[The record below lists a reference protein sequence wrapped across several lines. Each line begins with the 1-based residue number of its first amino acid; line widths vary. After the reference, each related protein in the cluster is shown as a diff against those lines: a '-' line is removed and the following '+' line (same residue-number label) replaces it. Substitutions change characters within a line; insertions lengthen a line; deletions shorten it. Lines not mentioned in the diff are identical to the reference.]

1 MRRLVAFFL
10 ALLAF
15 SCPAVAQDAR
25 PRIAFVSIH
34 IAEMPTIARAGARRV
49 ENAVSID
56 FYGLGGGLVPSIEG
70 IDLGG
75 YDLVLLDVPGPR
87 ALNFAAQIEAAKAM
101 TKVLVVGPGTPITGN
116 VDPKAN
122 PDIARYWDNATE
134 ENYAGLFAYV
144 AARLLSRSIAVPPA
158 AEFPTLALWHP
169 QAKEAFS
176 QIDDYLAW
184 ERARFNDGTT
194 RPLIGILFYRSLVLA
209 QNADV
214 VAALIRE
221 VERQGGLPVPIWR
234 EGSRD
239 RASRLLGDRRID
251 ALILCA
257 NRLDYA
263 DAAAGAEEAGRLGV
277 PPLMCATD
285 YRRDAEAWRKSLGGF
300 APDATGELAL
310 SELEGIVEPMV
321 VGARGVAA
329 DGTAT
334 YTPIAAQVRWRVARA
349 MAWARLRRLSNNEKR
364 IVIPYHNEEPG
375 EADVGSD
382 PDSYL
387 DAQGSIVALL
397 HRLRAEGYDVGPDPI
412 PDRAVLA
419 RRMAQEASNV
429 RPGADQA
436 LRRRIGQGA
445 VAIPLATYLGWYAGL
460 PKALQD
466 AVEARWGPPP
476 GRIMAV
482 DGKIVI
488 PVLRLGKVVLAA
500 HPLWG
505 PQTDAGALSAKGALP
520 PHHQYLAFYLWMQH
534 QEHADAFLPMFT
546 QLSLMPGKQE
556 GPSAEDAVG
565 QLIGTLPHI
574 QPLPLQANGGVGNK
588 RRTQAVTIGFMPEF
602 VRAGL
607 SPDLAEIEALLAASP
622 TDEARLRATAV
633 KAGLAGPLGLEPL
646 SAPSDMLSAA
656 LRRYLAEAR
665 AAPMPQGGHILGE
678 PPDTATIANIV
689 QAMLAG
695 NRSSSPSRDQVKR
708 AIAGE
713 ENALDP
719 KSAAE
724 AQDYAARI
732 ASAPREMDAVIA
744 ALAGRYVAPGPM
756 QDAIRNPDALPAG
769 RNPYT
774 LDVRAVPT
782 PAAWENGVRLADQM
796 LSQYRAKHGQPPRKV
811 AFVLWS
817 NETAQNGG
825 TNEAQIFHLL
835 GVRPLWNTRGQ
846 VIDVTL
852 TDRAALGRPRVD
864 VLVTTSGTYRDHF
877 GDKLALIAKAVKLAA
892 RADETD
898 NPVRGEML
906 ARIAA
911 LRAAG
916 IDADLAERRALRR
929 VFSTAPG
936 AYSPSTQFAN
946 REGWSA
952 QRLNRLYEARLG
964 HAYGDGNEG
973 EADTEAFSA
982 NLKRVDA
989 AVFSRSSSAYG
1000 LLDTPMPAAYLGGLS
1015 MAARQNSGRT
1025 IDAYVANEQVKGE
1038 PRIET
1043 LERFYGRERDSRY
1056 LNPAWIKG
1064 MQASGYNGAR
1074 YMADLADSMLLW
1086 DQTRPELVTDRDW
1099 DAVRDVYLHDRYK
1112 LGLDRFFA
1120 ENNPAARAKLVQTM
1134 LDAIDR
1140 GAWRADAATRA
1151 ELATIMDGFSA
1162 AGPAPA
1168 SRPASIAGGGSAP
1181 AEFPRP
1187 PRPSTSGSSSARA
1200 DASVSGYELI
1210 PSPPAPQR
1218 MTKSTGL
1225 AQFLLAAI
1233 LFVLLAG
1240 GGAMRP
1246 HW

>member
-1 MRRLVAFFL
+1 MKWFAAFAL
-10 ALLAF
+10 ALLALLQ
-15 SCPAVAQDAR
+15 PAVAQTGK
-25 PRIAFVSIH
+25 PRIALVSIH
-34 IAEMPTIARAGARRV
+34 VAEMPTIARAGARRV
-49 ENAVSID
+49 EGAVSVD

-70 IDLGG
+70 IDLGR
-75 YDLVLLDVPGPR
+75 YNLVLLDAPGPR
-87 ALNFAAQIEAAKAM
+87 ALNFSTQLEAAKAR
-101 TKVLVVGPGTPITGN
+101 TKVLVVGAGTPIAGN
-116 VDPKAN
+116 IDPQAH
-122 PDIARYWDNATE
+122 PDVARYWNNATE
-134 ENYAGLFAYV
+134 ENYAGLFAYT
-144 AARLLSRSIAVPPA
+144 ARLLGHPVAVPAPV
-158 AEFPTLALWHP
+158 EFPSLALWHP
-169 QAKEAFS
+169 EAKGPFS
-176 QIDDYLAW
+176 AIDDYLAW
-184 ERARFNDGTT
+184 ERARFNDGAS

-209 QNADV
+209 DNAGV

-239 RASRLLGDRRID
+239 RASKLLGDRRID

-263 DAAAGAEEAGRLGV
+263 DAAAGVAEAERLGV

-285 YRRDAEAWRKSLGGF
+285 YRRDVEAWRKSLGGF

-321 VGARGVAA
+321 VGARAVAT
-329 DGTAT
+329 DGTAA
-334 YTPIAAQVRWRVARA
+334 YAPIAGQVRWRVARA
-349 MAWARLRRLSNNEKR
+349 MAWARLHRLPNSEKR

-375 EADVGSD
+375 EADIGSD

-397 HRLRAEGYDVGPDPI
+397 HRLRAEGYDTGTDPI
-412 PDRAVLA
+412 PGRAQLA
-419 RRMAQEASNV
+419 RRLAEAGSNV
-429 RPGADQA
+429 RPGDDAT

-445 VAIPLATYLGWYAGL
+445 IAVPLRTYLDWYAEL
-460 PKALQD
+460 PKALRD
-466 AVEARWGPPP
+466 TVEARWGPPP
-476 GRIMAV
+476 GRIIAV
-482 DGKIVI
+482 DGKIVV
-488 PVLRLGKVVLAA
+488 PVLRFGKVVLAA

-505 PQTDAGALSAKGALP
+505 PQADAGALAEKGALP

-556 GPSAEDAVG
+556 GPAASDAVG
-565 QLIGTLPHI
+565 QLIGALPHI

-588 RRTQAVTIGFMPEF
+588 RRTHAVTIGFMPEF

-607 SPDLAEIEALLAASP
+607 SPDLAEVETLLDASP
-622 TDEARLRATAV
+622 MDEAKLHAAAV
-633 KAGLAGPLGLEPL
+633 KAGMAGPLGLDPL
-646 SAPSDMLSAA
+646 VARIDALLPA

-665 AAPMPQGGHILGE
+665 AAPMPLGGHVLGQA
-678 PPDTATIANIV
+678 PDAATTTQLV

-695 NRSSSPSRDQVKR
+695 NRAGSLPLDQVAQ
-708 AIAGE
+708 AIAGGE
-713 ENALDP
+713 AALEP
-719 KSAAE
+719 KLAAQ
-724 AQDYAARI
+724 ARDYASRL

-744 ALAGRYVAPGPM
+744 ALAGRYVPPGPM
-756 QDAIRNPDALPAG
+756 QDAVRNPDALPAG

-782 PAAWENGVRLADQM
+782 PAAWEVGVRLADGM
-796 LSQYRAKHGQPPRKV
+796 LEQYRAKHGQSPRKV

-825 TNEAQIFHLL
+825 SSEAQIFHLL
-835 GVRPLWNTRGQ
+835 GVRPIWNARGQ
-846 VIDVTL
+846 VVDVAL
-852 TDRAALGRPRVD
+852 VDRAALGRPRVD

-892 RADETD
+892 DANEPD
-898 NPVRGEML
+898 NPVRGETL
-906 ARIAA
+906 ARAAA
-911 LRAAG
+911 LKAAG
-916 IDADLAERRALRR
+916 VDAKLAERRALRR
-929 VFSTAPG
+929 IFSTAPG

-946 REGWSA
+946 REGWSPE
-952 QRLNRLYEARLG
+952 RLNGLYQARLG
-964 HAYGDGNEG
+964 HAYGDGNDG
-973 EADTEAFSA
+973 EADAEAFTA

-989 AVFSRSSSAYG
+989 AMFSRSSSAYG

-1015 MAARQNSGRT
+1015 MAVRQDSGRT
-1025 IDAYVANEQVKGE
+1025 IEAYIANEQVKGE
-1038 PRIET
+1038 PRVET

-1099 DAVRDVYLHDRYK
+1099 ETVRDVYLRDRYE
-1112 LGLDRFFA
+1112 LGLSRYFA
-1120 ENNPAARAKLVQTM
+1120 ENNPAARVKLVQTM

-1151 ELATIMDGFSA
+1151 ELERLVDQPPP
-1162 AGPAPA
+1162 AGRIDMPRPAPA
-1168 SRPASIAGGGSAP
+1168 EGAGDAPQQPASRARSTAAP
-1181 AEFPRP
+1181 HA
-1187 PRPSTSGSSSARA
+1187 ARA
-1200 DASVSGYELI
+1200 AAPISGYELV
-1210 PSPPAPQR
+1210 PSPPRPEPAASPV
-1218 MTKSTGL
+1218 GL
-1225 AQFLLAAI
+1225 AELLLGAA
-1233 LFVLLAG
+1233 LLLLLG
-1240 GGAMRP
+1240 VGVAMRP
-1246 HW
+1246 RW

>member
-1 MRRLVAFFL
+1 MRWIVGLLLV
-10 ALLAF
+10 LLAF
-15 SCPAVAQDAR
+15 GCPALAQDAR

-34 IAEMPTIARAGARRV
+34 IAEMPTIARAGAGRAKD
-49 ENAVSID
+49 AVSVD

-70 IDLGG
+70 IDLGR
-75 YDLVLLDVPGPR
+75 YDLVLLDAPGPR
-87 ALNFAAQIEAAKAM
+87 ALNFSAQIEAAKAR
-101 TKVLVVGPGTPITGN
+101 TKVLVVGPGTPIAGN
-116 VDPKAN
+116 VDPQAHS
-122 PDIARYWDNATE
+122 DVARYWDNATE
-134 ENYAGLFAYV
+134 ENYAGLFAYA
-144 AARLLSRSIAVPPA
+144 AARLLGRPIAVPPPV
-158 AEFPTLALWHP
+158 EFPSLALWHP
-169 QAKEAFS
+169 EAKAAFS

-184 ERARFNDGTT
+184 EQARLSGGAS

-209 QNADV
+209 RNAEV

-239 RASRLLGDRRID
+239 RASTLLGDRRID
-251 ALILCA
+251 ALVLCA

-263 DAAAGAEEAGRLGV
+263 DAAAGAEEAARLGV

-329 DGTAT
+329 DGTAA
-334 YTPIAAQVRWRVARA
+334 YAPIAGQVRWRVTRA
-349 MAWARLRRLSNNEKR
+349 MAWARLHRLPNSEKR
-364 IVIPYHNEEPG
+364 IVIPYHSEEPG
-375 EADVGSD
+375 EADIGSD

-397 HRLRAEGYDVGPDPI
+397 GRLRAEGYDVGPDPI
-412 PDRAVLA
+412 PDRAQLA
-419 RRMAQEASNV
+419 KRMAEVGSNV
-429 RPGADQA
+429 RPGDDAT

-445 VAIPLATYLGWYAGL
+445 VTIPLATYLSWYAEL
-460 PKALQD
+460 PR
-466 AVEARWGPPP
+466 AVRDSVEGRWGPPP

-482 DGKIVI
+482 DGKIVV
-488 PVLRLGKVVLAA
+488 PVLRFGKVVLAA

-505 PQTDAGALSAKGALP
+505 PQADPGALAEKGALP

-556 GPSAEDAVG
+556 GPAAEDAVG
-565 QLIGTLPHI
+565 QLIGALPHI

-588 RRTQAVTIGFMPEF
+588 RRTQAVTIGFMPEL

-607 SPDLAEIEALLAASP
+607 SPDLAEVEALLGASP
-622 TDEARLRATAV
+622 VDEAKLRAAAA
-633 KAGLAGPLGLEPL
+633 KAGMAGPLGLDPALAPL
-646 SAPSDMLSAA
+646 GALSEAV
-656 LRRYLAEAR
+656 RRYLAEAR
-665 AAPMPQGGHILGE
+665 AAPMPLGGHVLGQA
-678 PPDTATIANIV
+678 PDAATTASMV

-695 NRSSSPSRDQVKR
+695 NGAGSLPLDRVMR
-708 AIAGE
+708 AIAGDAH
-713 ENALDP
+713 ALEVKP
-719 KSAAE
+719 AAQ
-724 AQDYAARI
+724 ARDYASRI
-732 ASAPREMDAVIA
+732 ASAPRETDAVIA

-782 PAAWENGVRLADQM
+782 QPAWDAGIRLADQM
-796 LSQYRAKHGQPPRKV
+796 LGQYRAEHGRLPRKV

-835 GVRPLWNTRGQ
+835 GVRPVWNTRGQ
-846 VIDVTL
+846 VVDVAPV
-852 TDRAALGRPRVD
+852 DRAALGRPRID

-892 RADETD
+892 EADEAD
-898 NPVRGEML
+898 NPVRDETL
-906 ARIAA
+906 ARAA
-911 LRAAG
+911 AMRAAG
-916 IDADLAERRALRR
+916 VDADMAERRALRR
-929 VFSTAPG
+929 IFSTAPG

-946 REGWSA
+946 REGWSPA
-952 QRLNRLYEARLG
+952 RLNQLYQARLG
-964 HAYGDGNEG
+964 HAYGDGSDG
-973 EADTEAFSA
+973 EADAAAFTA

-1015 MAARQNSGRT
+1015 MAVRQDSGRT
-1025 IDAYVANEQVKGE
+1025 IDAYVANEQSKGE
-1038 PRIET
+1038 PRVET

-1074 YMADLADSMLLW
+1074 YMAHLADSMLLW

-1099 DAVRDVYLHDRYK
+1099 EAVRDVYLHDRYK
-1112 LGLDRFFA
+1112 LGLERYFA
-1120 ENNPAARAKLVQTM
+1120 ENNPAARTKLVQTM

-1151 ELATIMDGFSA
+1151 ELERVAGEPPPATGTGAPRQRPAGDAGA
-1162 AGPAPA
+1162 APREPLSPASSTGKPSGAGAPAP
-1168 SRPASIAGGGSAP
+1168 I
-1181 AEFPRP
+1181 
-1187 PRPSTSGSSSARA
+1187 
-1200 DASVSGYELI
+1200 SGYELV
-1210 PSPPAPQR
+1210 PSPPVPPIAAP
-1218 MTKSTGL
+1218 STGL
-1225 AQFLLAAI
+1225 LPLLLGAA
-1233 LFVLLAG
+1233 LLLLLG
-1240 GGAMRP
+1240 GGVAMKPR
-1246 HW
+1246 W